1 MHRELVAEDVPTTCS
16 LDGIEIA
23 DDVGDGDIGSG
34 ELLDVALI
42 GVEPR
47 DRCVIT
53 GFVEKILS
61 VLRDRSE
68 RIVVHFAAGDDG

>member
-1 MHRELVAEDVPTTCS
+1 MHGELVTEDVSPAGS
-16 LDGIEIA
+16 LDGIEVA
-23 DDVGDGDIGSG
+23 NDVGDRNVGSG